1 MSNNPH
7 YEDENKWGTD
17 ERNRKSFNDFCV
29 LFWSCWNSWIG
40 RVAWNGIHMIFCANM
55 QSKWQAPPHMETDC
69 SQTLRGGN
77 SVSPACW
84 TEKGTSGQVNQ
95 MGHNGPSKSIKCMV
109 EERLK
114 WYDPLFTS
122 FHLQGTFNLQVTS
135 MESYTCNCTN
145 LILADAIK
153 WIQRMQKINTARLC
167 GSCLGFLHVLPSF
180 LL

>member
-1 MSNNPH
+1 MRHGWEEPEIIQWFLCFVLKLLKLMNWTCSM
-7 YEDENKWGTD
+7 KWHTYDILCKHAIEMTSTSTYG
-17 ERNRKSFNDFCV
+17 NWLQPN
-29 LFWSCWNSWIG
+29 
-40 RVAWNGIHMIFCANM
+40 
-55 QSKWQAPPHMETDC
+55 AP
-69 SQTLRGGN
+69 RGN